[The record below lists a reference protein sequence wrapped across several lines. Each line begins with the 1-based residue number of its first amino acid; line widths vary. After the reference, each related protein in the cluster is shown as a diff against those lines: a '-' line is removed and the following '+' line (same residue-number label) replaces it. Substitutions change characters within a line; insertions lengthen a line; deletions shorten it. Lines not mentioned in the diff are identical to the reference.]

1 MLGWAV
7 VLVTALAPAAR
18 LTREFP
24 PQFEEAGPSNLTVQE
39 GDTAVLGCKVGFLE
53 DESVAWVR
61 RADSHILAVDKEVF
75 ISDPRQHLAIARL
88 PS

>member
-39 GDTAVLGCKVGFLE
+39 GDTAVLYVLLL
-53 DESVAWVR
+53 DESV
-61 RADSHILAVDKEVF
+61 DY
-75 ISDPRQHLAIARL
+75 ISAPE
-88 PS
+88 